1 MSAATPTIDDL
12 IEHFQFLDDWE
23 ERYTYLI
30 ELGRTLPPMNE
41 ADMNPETLVKGCQA
55 TVYLKADLTDDT
67 PPVMSFQATAN
78 AAIVCGLIV
87 VLQSMFCGRTP
98 EEVLVTDAI
107 DLAGK
112 LGFEEHLSSTRRNG
126 LHAMIKRIK
135 AIATDYASAA

>member
-12 IEHFQFLDDWE
+12 IEQFQFLDDWE
-23 ERYTYLI
+23 DRYTYLI
-30 ELGRTLPPMNE
+30 ELGRKLEPMDP
-41 ADMNPETLVKGCQA
+41 ADMNPQTFVKGCQA
-55 TVYLKADLTDDT
+55 TVYLKAELSDDT
-67 PPVMSFQATAN
+67 PPVMSFIANAN

-87 VLQSMFCGRTP
+87 VLQAMFCGRTP
-98 EEVLVTDAI
+98 EEVLAIDAI

-135 AIATDYASAA
+135 AIATEYANAA